1 MEGDTTETID
11 PFGNIYSQAEI
22 IIDLKTAAG
31 YQCYP
36 KKLKRGP
43 WIQAAGET
51 EFTVVWEANKTRL
64 DAIIDKERINL
75 KIVDADGKIVHN
87 YLIKND

>member
-31 YQCYP
+31 Y
-36 KKLKRGP
+36 
-43 WIQAAGET
+43 
-51 EFTVVWEANKTRL
+51 
-64 DAIIDKERINL
+64 
-75 KIVDADGKIVHN
+75 
-87 YLIKND
+87 